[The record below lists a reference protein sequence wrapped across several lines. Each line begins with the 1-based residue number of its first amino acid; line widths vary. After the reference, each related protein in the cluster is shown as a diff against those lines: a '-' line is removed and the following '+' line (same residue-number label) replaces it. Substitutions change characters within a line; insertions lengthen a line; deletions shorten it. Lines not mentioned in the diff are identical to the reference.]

1 MNIGKIM
8 TANIASV
15 NRETTLAEAAN
26 LMKEHNIGSI
36 PVCDGNKIVGI
47 VTDRDIVLRGIAE
60 GNELT
65 SITCGKVMSPDLALG
80 TIDMDVRV
88 AAEIMANRQ
97 IRRLPVVDN
106 GRLVGMVS
114 LGDLATE
121 PKLTNEAGD
130 ALNDISKPSRP
141 II

>member
-8 TANIASV
+8 TANVASV

-47 VTDRDIVLRGIAE
+47 VTDRDIVLRGVAE
-60 GNELT
+60 GNDQT
-65 SITCGKVMSPDLALG
+65 SITCGEIMSPDLAVG

-121 PKLTNEAGD
+121 PKFTSEAGD
-130 ALNDISKPSRP
+130 ALNDISKTSRP
-141 II
+141 TI